1 MQARASLLSPRAV
14 CALALAAFSAL
25 LLGGCVTST
34 GSRAP
39 AVVASPSY
47 MDVADPVV
55 QQRTDLFIR
64 AFEEGCLDQQFDS
77 VIKITKR
84 LNGFGGQ
91 LAAGKWPESP
101 VTLPK
106 RKVGRYVLPD
116 NPVAQWNYWD
126 HERRRKYWAGFLG
139 DGFGPKL
146 RDAMLSGIPEY
157 FECAIRMEDVDTGR
171 INAAVAELT
180 GALGV
185 THGSWRQSTSIEET
199 RYYTGTLDIPLL
211 LRVSS
216 TSYAIDNPRYDMGKP
231 LGFGGNEAGLW
242 LIVGVPKRNFPPGSF
257 GDLLRNANALA
268 TAEMRQHVND
278 YTGQLQGMLSADF
291 NRRIQAKAARA
302 AAARAEA
309 DRKEREFLAW
319 YNKQHRS
326 DAEVFADAMNQ
337 SANNMRR
344 QQQAFDRIDRQVGG
358 ATTSQQRLNAAREA
372 GRNGIIPG
380 GSSGSGGSSST
391 SGSGG
396 SGGSGSASSGGGL
409 ALCASTY
416 VDPPAKYRDQMM
428 TLSWGCNS
436 RYKSAAEVNA
446 VYSQL
451 IDGIEKRDAAMQA
464 AKDRQA
470 ALRKANR
477 VDAPP
482 AKNPCPENSGNC
494 SVGKP

>member
-14 CALALAAFSAL
+14 CALALSVI

-34 GSRAP
+34 GGDLQFINMKDP
-39 AVVASPSY
+39 A
-47 MDVADPVV
+47 V
-55 QQRTDLFIR
+55 QQRTDLFLQS
-64 AFEEGCLDQQFDS
+64 FEEGCLAQRFDEMVTRKLS
-77 VIKITKR
+77 
-84 LNGFGGQ
+84 NGFANN
-91 LAAGKWPESP
+91 LAYGKWPLKP
-101 VTLPK
+101 VSMPM
-106 RKVGRYVLPD
+106 RYGSRA
-116 NPVAQWNYWD
+116 NPRQAAIAEWNYW
-126 HERRRKYWAGFLG
+126 EASAAGDIG
-139 DGFGPKL
+139 KNANFGWRL
-146 RDAMLSGIPEY
+146 RGSLLKGLPEFY
-157 FECAIRMEDVDTGR
+157 QCDVKMIDVDIDR
-171 INAAVAELT
+171 IAAALGERT

-185 THGSWRQSTSIEET
+185 TYDSWQLESTRKKEES
-199 RYYTGTLDIPLL
+199 RYFTHSLDIPVMLQMQAL
-211 LRVSS
+211 SK
-216 TSYAIDNPRYDMGKP
+216 AIHKP
-231 LGFGGNEAGLW
+231 FFNGREPIGFGENDVLVK
-242 LIVGVPKRNFPPGSF
+242 LVIGVPNRNFPPGTV
-257 GDLLRNANALA
+257 GDLLRNTNALA
-268 TAEMRQHVND
+268 TPEMRRDVAL
-278 YTGQLQGMLSADF
+278 YTTRLQGALTADF
-291 NRRIQAKAARA
+291 NTRRQAHADHLADVAR
-302 AAARAEA
+302 R
-309 DRKEREFLAW
+309 EREFLAE
-319 YNKQHRS
+319 YYKDRKS

-446 VYSQL
+446 VYSQWV
-451 IDGIEKRDAAMQA
+451 DGIEKRDAAAQA

-482 AKNPCPENSGNC
+482 AKNPCPENSGTC
-494 SVGKP
+494 SVGKQ